1 MTAEALSLA
10 GRVAVVTGAAGGIG
24 SAAAG
29 VLHAAG
35 AAVVLLDVADARA
48 VAERLDSTGATAW
61 ARVTDVTVAAD
72 CAAAVDDVLRRHG
85 RLDILFNNA
94 GIIRRKT
101 VVELEEAEWDAVL
114 AVNLKA
120 TYLMSRA
127 AIPAMRRQG
136 GGVIINTG
144 SGWGLTGGPRAAA
157 YCAAKAGV
165 INLTRAMA
173 IDHGP
178 DNIRVNAVCPGD
190 TDTAMLR
197 SEAAELGTAWEQ
209 FRQTAA
215 ARPLARLGQ
224 PKDVAEAV
232 WFLAS
237 NAASWITGTTLV
249 VDGGG
254 LAGG

>member
-1 MTAEALSLA
+1 MTAGPWSLA
-10 GRVAVVTGAAGGIG
+10 GRVAVITGGAGGIG
-24 SAAAG
+24 KAAAA
-29 VLHAAG
+29 VLHTAG
-35 AAVVLLDVADARA
+35 AAVVLLDVADARS
-48 VAERLDSTGATAW
+48 VAEGLDPTGATAW
-61 ARVTDVTVAAD
+61 ARVTDVTVAGD
-72 CAAAVDDVLRRHG
+72 CAGAVDEVLARHG
-85 RLDILFNNA
+85 RIDILFNNA

-101 VVELEEAEWDAVL
+101 VVELDEAEWDAVL

-127 AIPAMRRQG
+127 VIPAMRRQG

-190 TDTAMLR
+190 TDTPMLR
-197 SEAAELGTAWEQ
+197 SEAEQLGAAWEQ

-224 PKDVAEAV
+224 PKDAADAV

-237 NAASWITGTTLV
+237 DAAGWITGTTLV